1 MFNYIKNLISKN
13 LEPNEILGLI
23 ESNELEKLKEA
34 STDSLKK
41 FAKVHSD
48 IYFYLINNNKNEM
61 IKFLQE

>member
-34 STDSLKK
+34 STK
-41 FAKVHSD
+41 
-48 IYFYLINNNKNEM
+48 
-61 IKFLQE
+61 